1 MNSIKKHAVTVSLA
15 VLISTGAAISQDVPN
30 PRPLK
35 VEEYEKAKA
44 FSIKNLDE
52 ETYAKFENTY
62 ILDRYEMRKPY
73 FITGDDGLKKRIDLY
88 NLIAK
93 DGMQQ
98 LGILIF
104 YTNEK
109 NEVYKALLPNFT
121 ADAKVWEKYF
131 EDIHAIDK
139 VEKNYVL
146 KLSYV
151 ISKELGYQVYKSLN
165 QGKDLA
171 KESATYGNDICFPG
185 DQAVTLADGTSL
197 ELARLV
203 PGQQVIAVD
212 NVTRQSQIITVAK
225 VIEHEAKR
233 YAITRL
239 TLVRAI
245 RTSGPAGEEVKLT
258 TRILSA
264 TPNHPMQTAQGN
276 KKIGAVEVS
285 DELLCFDDA
294 SNSYAYFEVIDKT
307 EIAEEVQKVYSVEGV
322 EETPLI
328 MNGVMALQKN

>member
-1 MNSIKKHAVTVSLA
+1 MIHLFRKHFALFLIASLSSIVAFA
-15 VLISTGAAISQDVPN
+15 QDVPN

-35 VEEYEKAKA
+35 MEEYEKAKT

-88 NLIAK
+88 NFIAK
-93 DGMQQ
+93 EGMQQ

-109 NEVYKALLPNFT
+109 NTLYRALLPNFT
-121 ADAKVWEKYF
+121 ADSKVWEKYF

-139 VEKNYVL
+139 IEKNFVL

-151 ISKELGYQVYKSLN
+151 LSKEMGYQVYKGLN

-185 DQAVTLADGTSL
+185 DQEVTLSDGATKLLSTL
-197 ELARLV
+197 NAGDR
-203 PGQQVIAVD
+203 IMTVD
-212 NVTRQSQIITVAK
+212 ASTNQSSVVTVDR
-225 VIEHEAKR
+225 VIEHEAKN
-233 YAITRL
+233 YALTRL
-239 TLVRAI
+239 TLIRATETDEHGSVHVRLSA
-245 RTSGPAGEEVKLT
+245 RTLK
-258 TRILSA
+258 A
-264 TPNHPMQTAQGN
+264 TPNHPMRTNTGDKAMGLINTEEQ
-276 KKIGAVEVS
+276 V
-285 DELLCFDDA
+285 LCFDQ
-294 SNSYAYFEVIDKT
+294 SSGRYEYFTVVDKIEVV
-307 EIAEEVQKVYSVEGV
+307 EGVQKVYSVEGK
-322 EETPLI
+322 EETPVM
-328 MNGVMALQKN
+328 MNGVMVLQK